1 MREIFRTSDPVEIS
15 FLKSVFQ
22 EADIPVVLFDEF
34 TSQMLSGIL
43 GDEIPCRIMVLDD
56 DDYEDAVTII
66 NDVLELDEDDE

>member
-56 DDYEDAVTII
+56 DDYEDAVAII